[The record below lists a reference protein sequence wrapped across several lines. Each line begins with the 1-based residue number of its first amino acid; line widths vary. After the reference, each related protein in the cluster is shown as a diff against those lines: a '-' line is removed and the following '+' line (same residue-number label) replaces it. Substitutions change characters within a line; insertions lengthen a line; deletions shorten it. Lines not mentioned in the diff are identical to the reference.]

1 MNRLQLNFALP
12 TKEERVEFAS
22 RYLDTIRFQ
31 PTEDELDTIAK
42 YILWGKD
49 PKTGLNGRQEG
60 LELETRYKTWDA
72 QKTESL
78 DALIE
83 NPNFSEAILRSP
95 SNPPSKIPREIFSRT
110 EARQNAPSHI
120 LEALESLWR
129 EIDEAELTINF
140 YELAHEKRKTE
151 PRAQLLNRFSSQE
164 IEVIKQ
170 ASTKLQPYAYLKLK
184 HKLVELRREQYN
196 YKDSY
201 KEPHL
206 SQPTFN
212 YIENLGPT
220 FDTDISVYPI
230 GIFAPGALYEK
241 IFNEER
247 FPEPNDFSEEEL
259 VQLSKILWTPTNQKN
274 FFDFCN
280 SDHLY
285 ELFGMWEDFNEP
297 NDSPFSNIGFFMRAA
312 SMYRK
317 LANLDP
323 ILEDVFEMKV
333 KKMQNQ
339 DIANFINKKYGK
351 KYRANYISTLYCKK
365 CLGSIAKAAKRHRD
379 VLENIFFPEN
389 FKKCKDCGKVLLV
402 DEENFV
408 RRARS
413 NDGFSPRCKKC
424 EKIKREKKN
433 ETR

>member
-1 MNRLQLNFALP
+1 MNRLQLNFALS
-12 TKEERVEFAS
+12 TREERVEFAS

-49 PKTGLNGRQEG
+49 SKTGLNGRQEG

-83 NPNFSEAILRSP
+83 NPNFSEVMLRGP
-95 SNPPSKIPREIFSRT
+95 SNPPTKIPREVFSRS
-110 EARQNAPSHI
+110 EARRDAPPHI
-120 LEALESLWR
+120 LKALESLWS
-129 EIDEAELTINF
+129 EIDETELTINF
-140 YELAHEKRKTE
+140 YELAHGKRKTQ
-151 PRAQLLNRFSSQE
+151 PRAQLLNRFSSDQ
-164 IEVIKQ
+164 I
-170 ASTKLQPYAYLKLK
+170 STIQQYSLSLQPYAYLKLK
-184 HKLVELRREQYN
+184 HKLVDLRREQYN
-196 YKDSY
+196 YKDTY

-212 YIENLGPT
+212 YTENLTPT
-220 FDTDISVYPI
+220 FDTDINVYPI

-241 IFNEER
+241 VFNEER

-259 VQLSKILWTPTNQKN
+259 AQLSKLLWTPFEENSTK
-274 FFDFCN
+274 FFDFCD
-280 SDHLY
+280 SQHLY

-297 NDSPFSNIGFFMRAA
+297 IESPFSNIGFFMRAA

-323 ILEDVFEMKV
+323 ILEDVLEMKIRKV
-333 KKMQNQ
+333 QNQ
-339 DIANFINKKYGK
+339 DIADFVNKKYGK

-365 CLGSIAKAAKRHRD
+365 CLGSIAQTAKRHRE
-379 VLENIFFPEN
+379 VLENVFFPEN

-408 RRARS
+408 RRSRS

-424 EKIKREKKN
+424 EKIKRESKK
-433 ETR
+433 